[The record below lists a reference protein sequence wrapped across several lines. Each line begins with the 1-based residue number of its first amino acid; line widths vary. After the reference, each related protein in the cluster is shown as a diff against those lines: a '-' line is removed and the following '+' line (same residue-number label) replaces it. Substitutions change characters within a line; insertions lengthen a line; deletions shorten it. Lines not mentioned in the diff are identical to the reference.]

1 MKKLRVTV
9 VDLVVK
15 GKARKLFGKLMN
27 ANLSTIMPQVVAV
40 WCEQLGH
47 DVRFICYTG
56 TGNLTRELLEETDVV
71 FLSAYSRSAQL
82 AYALSGLLRSRGVVT
97 VLGGPHAR
105 CYPEDSA
112 KYFDYVLGFTDK
124 ELIDDVL
131 REREPHRPGRI
142 LNATGQPPVLPGAR
156 ERWKY
161 IEATIAKT
169 PFMKAIPMIGSTG
182 CPYQCSFCIDA
193 RVDYQPMPYDVLQ
206 EDLRFIR
213 TKVRNPKVVWH
224 DPLFGVRFK
233 ETMAMIEEAVP
244 PGSMDFIA
252 EISLS
257 LLSEPNVKRLAQV
270 GFQGLLPG
278 IESWYDFGNK
288 AKTRRNAGEE
298 KLRQVAEHIN
308 MLLSYVPFVQ
318 ANFVAGLDCDEGP
331 EPFELTKRFVDM
343 TPGAW
348 PAISI
353 LTAYGEAAP
362 LNLELQ
368 REGRLVPVPF
378 HFLDNKHMNVRP
390 KNYDW
395 AEFYTL
401 SSDLKR
407 HAFTGARIRRRFA
420 ANRGFHTKAFN
431 ALRVVSRGRIK
442 REEKIAHML
451 RTDAQFR
458 RFFDQ
463 ETSEIPPYF
472 SNIIRRDLG
481 ELWNYLPADG
491 LIHDPNAYRAKAQL
505 QVQLAA
511 GAA

>member
-27 ANLSTIMPQVVAV
+27 ANLATIMPQVVAV

-56 TGNLTRELLEETDVV
+56 TGDLSRELLEETDVI
-71 FLSAYSRSAQL
+71 FISAYTRSAQL
-82 AYALSGLLRSRGVVT
+82 AYALSGLMRSRGVVT

-105 CYPEDSA
+105 CYPEDAA
-112 KYFDYVLGFTDK
+112 KYFDYVLGFTDRD
-124 ELIDDVL
+124 LVDRVL
-131 REREPHRPGRI
+131 REREPSRPGKV
-142 LNATGQPPVLPGAR
+142 LNAPGQPPSLPGAR
-156 ERWKY
+156 ERWKF

-169 PFMKAIPMIGSTG
+169 PFMKVVPMIGSTG
-182 CPYQCSFCIDA
+182 CPYQCSFCIDS
-193 RVDYQPMPYDVLQ
+193 RVDYQPMPYDVMQ

-213 TKVRNPKVVWH
+213 TKMKDPKVVWH

-244 PGSMDFIA
+244 RDSMSFIA

-257 LLSEPNVKRLAQV
+257 LLSEANVKRLAAV
-270 GFQGLLPG
+270 GFKGLLPG

-288 AKTRRNAGEE
+288 AKTRKNLGEE
-298 KLRQVAEHIN
+298 KLGQVSEHIN

-331 EPFELTKRFVDM
+331 EPFELTKRFIDRA
-343 TPGAW
+343 PGAW
-348 PAISI
+348 PAISL

-368 REGRLVPVPF
+368 REGRLVPIPF
-378 HFLDNKHMNVRP
+378 HFMDNKHVNVRP

-401 SSDLKR
+401 SADLKR
-407 HAFTGARIRRRFA
+407 YAFTGARVRRRLV

-431 ALRVVSRGRIK
+431 ALRVVSKGRIT
-442 REEKIAHML
+442 REENMARML
-451 RTDAQFR
+451 RTDPGFR

-463 ETSEIPPYF
+463 QTTEVPAYF
-472 SNIIRRDLG
+472 SDIIRRDLG
-481 ELWNYLPADG
+481 PLWDYLPPDG
-491 LIHDPNAYRAKAQL
+491 LIHDANAYFKKSQL
-505 QVQLAA
+505 EVQLEA